1 MKFVVIL
8 LLVMMC
14 TMGFPNL
21 FLNIKGQDCL
31 IDVNQISEL
40 LEER

>member
-8 LLVMMC
+8 LVMMMC
-14 TMGFPNL
+14 TMGIPNL
-21 FLNIKGQDCL
+21 FLNMKGQDCL
-31 IDVNQISEL
+31 IDVNQISKL